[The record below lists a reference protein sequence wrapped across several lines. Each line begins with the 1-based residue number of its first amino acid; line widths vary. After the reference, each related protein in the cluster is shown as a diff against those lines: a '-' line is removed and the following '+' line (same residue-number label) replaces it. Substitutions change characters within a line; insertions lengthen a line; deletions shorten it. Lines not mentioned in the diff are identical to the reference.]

1 MSSPRHLSF
10 ERTVRR
16 IPTDEPNTQYNAQ
29 ISHFFVYKLAL
40 PPIRKGCGFSASW
53 APSLVRRQRTDYC
66 GGIFMHIA
74 TTGLLAGTGL
84 RQVAE
89 RSVGM
94 TAGLRR
100 APQ

>member
-1 MSSPRHLSF
+1 
-10 ERTVRR
+10 
-16 IPTDEPNTQYNAQ
+16 
-29 ISHFFVYKLAL
+29 
-40 PPIRKGCGFSASW
+40 
-53 APSLVRRQRTDYC
+53 
-66 GGIFMHIA
+66 MHIA

-94 TAGLRR
+94 TAGARR

>member
-1 MSSPRHLSF
+1 M
-10 ERTVRR
+10 
-16 IPTDEPNTQYNAQ
+16 
-29 ISHFFVYKLAL
+29 
-40 PPIRKGCGFSASW
+40 GFPARSG
-53 APSLVRRQRTDYC
+53 RGTTGYC

>member
-1 MSSPRHLSF
+1 VVFQHHGVPSP
-10 ERTVRR
+10 
-16 IPTDEPNTQYNAQ
+16 IPAGPRGKARYD
-29 ISHFFVYKLAL
+29 
-40 PPIRKGCGFSASW
+40 
-53 APSLVRRQRTDYC
+53 
-66 GGIFMHIA
+66 GGSFMHIA

-94 TAGLRR
+94 TAALRR

>member
-1 MSSPRHLSF
+1 VWFFSIMSSPPGPRP
-10 ERTVRR
+10 RT
-16 IPTDEPNTQYNAQ
+16 
-29 ISHFFVYKLAL
+29 
-40 PPIRKGCGFSASW
+40 G
-53 APSLVRRQRTDYC
+53 YC

-94 TAGLRR
+94 TAALRR

>member
-1 MSSPRHLSF
+1 MTSLTPKRTPKSVIFPFTNSSHPQFGKGVVFQH
-10 ERTVRR
+10 
-16 IPTDEPNTQYNAQ
+16 
-29 ISHFFVYKLAL
+29 HG
-40 PPIRKGCGFSASW
+40 PPPPVSRESTS
-53 APSLVRRQRTDYC
+53 YC

>member
-1 MSSPRHLSF
+1 
-10 ERTVRR
+10 VW
-16 IPTDEPNTQYNAQ
+16 
-29 ISHFFVYKLAL
+29 FFS
-40 PPIRKGCGFSASW
+40 IMGFPARSG
-53 APSLVRRQRTDYC
+53 RGTTGYC